1 MDKKDTMTKSPSL
14 TFVLG
19 EFERVANDAI
29 ETTLKRSLSALD
41 VRVFKFFSR
50 ILKNLYF
57 NEFLIFIIYVD
68 VVAFYIS
75 CDSLTT
81 LTLLFNYSKLK

>member
-1 MDKKDTMTKSPSL
+1 MNKKDTISQSPSL

-41 VRVFKFFSR
+41 VRIFCNFSR

-57 NEFLIFIIYVD
+57 NEFFDTLKTTYMCIDLSIY
-68 VVAFYIS
+68 
-75 CDSLTT
+75 
-81 LTLLFNYSKLK
+81 

>member
-1 MDKKDTMTKSPSL
+1 MNKKDTISQSPSL

-41 VRVFKFFSR
+41 VRVFVIF
-50 ILKNLYF
+50 KNS
-57 NEFLIFIIYVD
+57 EK
-68 VVAFYIS
+68 
-75 CDSLTT
+75 SL
-81 LTLLFNYSKLK
+81 FQ